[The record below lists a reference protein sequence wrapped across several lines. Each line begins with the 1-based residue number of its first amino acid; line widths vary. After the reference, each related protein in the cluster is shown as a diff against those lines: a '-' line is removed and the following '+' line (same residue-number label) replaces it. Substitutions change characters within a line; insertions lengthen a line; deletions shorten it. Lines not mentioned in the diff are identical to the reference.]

1 MSFYLQYSI
10 AIAGFFLAA
19 IFIFIGY
26 RFNKFRVNKKDFES
40 NNDFSD
46 RYPTINTNVFL
57 PTGWSIQQDED
68 ILQKCIQDKTTYL
81 GWSKVKALI
90 SGYNAEPVIIKD
102 KDRTYHCQVVGTTGS
117 GKTEILLN
125 MIAQDIMKGYGCC
138 IVDPKADDDF
148 RDKLLCHAKACGY
161 SKDVYFFSLMYPD
174 KSHVYNP
181 VQNGTPE
188 EITERIINAASLEV
202 EYYRNIQYVF
212 LRNAII
218 ILRTIHDFITLTDI
232 IAFMQNFEDNQW
244 VADNIVAKAKSDIS
258 VYLRE
263 CLKLEYSD
271 VSGILS
277 ILIQI
282 TSGIF
287 GSILNNRTQIDLKNI
302 INNGKIVYFQLPV
315 MKYGVIGKAL
325 GKMILQDI
333 QSIVGSR
340 QSTSIDPE
348 FTVKNFYPCYFDEF
362 YSLAYPGF
370 VELINKARS
379 ANVAIHLGHQS
390 LADLAQVSKEF
401 KEAVFENTNIKLI
414 SKQNDAASCEEFA
427 KSFGTRMTTKTTH
440 AVQKGLFFDVS
451 TSSSLREVDEF
462 IIHPNMLKNAKTGQ
476 GVIKCKSEQAKPC
489 QYRMFSR
496 WKNIGP
502 FSFDMIPKR
511 KEGLLMKLLLL
522 LLLLVSLLFGAR
534 FNRDE
539 ILSLSHEERME
550 LMQKLPPNEVKALA
564 DSLTIW
570 GSMQAMERA
579 QLIIKSYPQE
589 LTKIKETMD
598 KAISSLQAQVGFSL
612 IYLVV
617 SFILQLILGILMY
630 RKVRTVSPSDDPK
643 SKTTIKGRK
652 FYLLWIISTI
662 SVFGV
667 YAFITSVA
675 F

>member
-1 MSFYLQYSI
+1 M
-10 AIAGFFLAA
+10 
-19 IFIFIGY
+19 
-26 RFNKFRVNKKDFES
+26 R
-40 NNDFSD
+40 
-46 RYPTINTNVFL
+46 
-57 PTGWSIQQDED
+57 
-68 ILQKCIQDKTTYL
+68 
-81 GWSKVKALI
+81 
-90 SGYNAEPVIIKD
+90 
-102 KDRTYHCQVVGTTGS
+102 
-117 GKTEILLN
+117 
-125 MIAQDIMKGYGCC
+125 
-138 IVDPKADDDF
+138 
-148 RDKLLCHAKACGY
+148 
-161 SKDVYFFSLMYPD
+161 
-174 KSHVYNP
+174 
-181 VQNGTPE
+181 
-188 EITERIINAASLEV
+188 
-202 EYYRNIQYVF
+202 
-212 LRNAII
+212 
-218 ILRTIHDFITLTDI
+218 
-232 IAFMQNFEDNQW
+232 
-244 VADNIVAKAKSDIS
+244 
-258 VYLRE
+258 
-263 CLKLEYSD
+263 
-271 VSGILS
+271 
-277 ILIQI
+277 
-282 TSGIF
+282 
-287 GSILNNRTQIDLKNI
+287 
-302 INNGKIVYFQLPV
+302 
-315 MKYGVIGKAL
+315 
-325 GKMILQDI
+325 
-333 QSIVGSR
+333 
-340 QSTSIDPE
+340 
-348 FTVKNFYPCYFDEF
+348 
-362 YSLAYPGF
+362 
-370 VELINKARS
+370 
-379 ANVAIHLGHQS
+379 
-390 LADLAQVSKEF
+390 F